1 MRIKRRQFLHAAAAG
16 GGAALFAR
24 TEKAFAEQQ
33 FLTSAPL
40 GSFKLFYE
48 VHGDGPAV
56 VFAHGSGGTHM
67 SWWQQVPVLSK
78 QYRCVTID
86 HRGFGYSKDQ
96 PNKPGRQNFVA
107 DLEGLLDRLKVDR
120 VSLVGQSMGGLT
132 VLGFAARH
140 PERVS
145 ALILSDTT
153 GGYTNPE
160 IEKLRA
166 ANKNP
171 RSAFAPG
178 YAQREPAMAFLYREI
193 SSLTMDDE
201 PQGATGA
208 AATPA
213 PGPSTDIKPL
223 LAKKV
228 PVLFIV
234 GEQDQ
239 LIPPAAIE
247 AMHKEIPGS
256 ELVKVPGAGHSV
268 YFEKPAEY
276 NRLVSDFLSKHVRT

>member
-1 MRIKRRQFLHAAAAG
+1 MRIKRRQFLHVAAAT
-16 GGAALFAR
+16 GGAALFVR
-24 TEKAFAEQQ
+24 PGPVVAEQQ

-40 GSFKLFYE
+40 GAFKLFYE
-48 VHGDGPAV
+48 VHGDGPTV

-86 HRGFGYSKDQ
+86 HRGFGYSRDQ
-96 PNKPGRQNFVA
+96 PARPGRQNFVS
-107 DLEGLLDRLKVDR
+107 DLEGLLDRLKVER

-132 VLGFAARH
+132 VLGFASKH

-145 ALILSDTT
+145 ALIMSDTT

-160 IEKLRA
+160 IEKIRA

-178 YAQREPAMAFLYREI
+178 YGEREPAMAFLYREI
-193 SSLTMDDE
+193 SSLTMDE
-201 PQGATGA
+201 APAAGTTATSA
-208 AATPA
+208 PA
-213 PGPSTDIKPL
+213 PSTDIKPL
-223 LAKKV
+223 ISKKV
-228 PVLFIV
+228 PTLFIV

-247 AMHKEIPGS
+247 AMHKEMPGS
-256 ELVKVPGAGHSV
+256 ELVKVMGAGHSV

-276 NRLVSDFLSKHVRT
+276 NRLVNDFLSRHTRT

>member
-1 MRIKRRQFLHAAAAG
+1 MEDGHMRIKRRQFLHAAAVS
-16 GGAALFAR
+16 GGAMLLTRPEAAS
-24 TEKAFAEQQ
+24 AEQQ

-96 PNKPGRQNFVA
+96 SNKPGRQNFVS

-132 VLGFAARH
+132 VLGFASRH
-140 PERVS
+140 PERVN

-153 GGYTNPE
+153 GGYTNSE
-160 IEKLRA
+160 IDKLHA

-178 YAQREPAMAFLYREI
+178 
-193 SSLTMDDE
+193 
-201 PQGATGA
+201 
-208 AATPA
+208 
-213 PGPSTDIKPL
+213 
-223 LAKKV
+223 
-228 PVLFIV
+228 
-234 GEQDQ
+234 
-239 LIPPAAIE
+239 
-247 AMHKEIPGS
+247 
-256 ELVKVPGAGHSV
+256 
-268 YFEKPAEY
+268 
-276 NRLVSDFLSKHVRT
+276 

>member
-1 MRIKRRQFLHAAAAG
+1 MEDGHMRIKRRQFLHAAAVS
-16 GGAALFAR
+16 GGAMLLTRSQTAS
-24 TEKAFAEQQ
+24 AEQQ

-96 PNKPGRQNFVA
+96 PNKPGRQNFVS

-132 VLGFAARH
+132 VLGFASKH

-160 IEKLRA
+160 IDKLRA

-193 SSLTMDDE
+193 SSLTMDE
-201 PQGATGA
+201 APQVNA
-208 AATPA
+208 AAPTPA
-213 PGPSTDIKPL
+213 AAPATDIKPL
-223 LAKKV
+223 LARKV
-228 PVLFIV
+228 PTLFIV

-247 AMHKEIPGS
+247 VMHKQMPGS

-268 YFEKPAEY
+268 YFEKADEY
-276 NRLVSDFLSKHVRT
+276 NRLVSD

>member
-1 MRIKRRQFLHAAAAG
+1 MHIKRRQFLHVAAAG
-16 GGAALFAR
+16 AGALLAPSETSNA
-24 TEKAFAEQQ
+24 AQQ
-33 FLTSAPL
+33 FLTSAPI

-48 VHGDGPAV
+48 VHGEGPAV
-56 VFAHGSGGTHM
+56 VFAHGAGGTHM

-86 HRGFGYSKDQ
+86 HRGFGYSKDL
-96 PNKPGRQNFVA
+96 PNKPGRQSFVA

-132 VLGFAARH
+132 VLGFASKH

-160 IEKLRA
+160 IDRLRA

-193 SSLTMDDE
+193 SSLTMDDA
-201 PQGATGA
+201 PQTANGA
-208 AATPA
+208 AAAPPPA
-213 PGPSTDIKPL
+213 APTDIKPL
-223 LAKKV
+223 VAKKV

-247 AMHKEIPGS
+247 AMHREVPGS
-256 ELVKVPGAGHSV
+256 ELAKVPGTGHSV

-276 NRLVSDFLSKHVRT
+276 NRLISDFLGRHTRTS

>member
-1 MRIKRRQFLHAAAAG
+1 MRIKRRDFLQVAAAS
-16 GGAALFAR
+16 GGAVLLAR
-24 TEKAFAEQQ
+24 PETATAEQQ
-33 FLTSAPL
+33 FLTAAPL
-40 GSFKLFYE
+40 GSFRLFYE
-48 VHGDGPAV
+48 VHGDGPTV

-86 HRGFGYSKDQ
+86 HRGFGYSKDSAHG
-96 PNKPGRQNFVA
+96 PGRQNFVS

-132 VLGFAARH
+132 VLGFASKH

-145 ALILSDTT
+145 ALIMSDTT
-153 GGYTNPE
+153 GGYTSPE
-160 IEKLRA
+160 IDRLRA

-178 YAQREPAMAFLYREI
+178 YGEREPAMAFLYREI
-193 SSLTMDDE
+193 SSLTLE
-201 PQGATGA
+201 EAPQA
-208 AATPA
+208 AATAAA
-213 PGPSTDIKPL
+213 PTAPTDIRPL
-223 LAKKV
+223 IARKV
-228 PVLFIV
+228 PTLFIV

-247 AMHKEIPGS
+247 AMHKEMPGS
-256 ELVKVPGAGHSV
+256 ELVRVPGAGHSV

-276 NRLVSDFLSKHVRT
+276 NRLVGDFLARHTRT

>member
-1 MRIKRRQFLHAAAAG
+1 MVMPRRRFLQRAAAT
-16 GGAALFAR
+16 GGALLAR
-24 TEKAFAEQQ
+24 PSLVGAEQQ

-56 VFAHGSGGTHM
+56 VFAHGSGGTHL

-96 PNKPGRQNFVA
+96 PNRPGRQNFVS
-107 DLEGLLDRLKVDR
+107 DLDGLLDRLKVDR

-132 VLGFAARH
+132 VLGFASKH

-145 ALILSDTT
+145 ALIMSDTT

-160 IEKLRA
+160 IDRIRA

-193 SSLTMDDE
+193 SALTTDE
-201 PQGATGA
+201 EGA
-208 AATPA
+208 AAPPA
-213 PGPSTDIKPL
+213 PSSAVTDIKPL
-223 LAKKV
+223 LVRKI

-234 GEQDQ
+234 GEQDE

-247 AMHKEIPGS
+247 AMHREMPGS
-256 ELVKVPGAGHSV
+256 ELAKVPGAGHSV

-276 NRLVSDFLSKHVRT
+276 NRLVGDFLAKHARA

>member
-1 MRIKRRQFLHAAAAG
+1 MRIKRRQFLHVAAAG
-16 GGAALFAR
+16 GGAMLLTRPEAAN
-24 TEKAFAEQQ
+24 AEQQ

-56 VFAHGSGGTHM
+56 VFAHGAGGTHM

-86 HRGFGYSKDQ
+86 HRGFGYSKDA
-96 PNKPGRQNFVA
+96 PNTPGRQNFVA

-132 VLGFAARH
+132 VLGFASKH

-145 ALILSDTT
+145 ALVLSDTT

-160 IEKLRA
+160 IDRLRA

-193 SSLTMDDE
+193 TSLTIEDA
-201 PQGATGA
+201 PQTANGAGA
-208 AATPA
+208 APPPA
-213 PGPSTDIKPL
+213 APTDIKPL
-223 LAKKV
+223 VAEKV

-256 ELVKVPGAGHSV
+256 ELAKVPGAGHSV

-276 NRLVSDFLSKHVRT
+276 NRLISDFLGRHTRT

>member
-1 MRIKRRQFLHAAAAG
+1 MRIPRRDFLQVAAAT
-16 GGAALFAR
+16 GGAALLSHPESAS
-24 TEKAFAEQQ
+24 AEQQ
-33 FLTSAPL
+33 FLTAAPL
-40 GSFKLFYE
+40 GTFKLFYE
-48 VHGDGPAV
+48 VHGDGPTV

-86 HRGFGYSKDQ
+86 HRGFGYSKDGA
-96 PNKPGRQNFVA
+96 NGPGRRNFVS
-107 DLEGLLDRLKVDR
+107 DLEGLLDRLKVER

-132 VLGFAARH
+132 VLGFASKH

-145 ALILSDTT
+145 ALVMSDTI

-160 IEKLRA
+160 IDRLRA

-178 YAQREPAMAFLYREI
+178 YGEREPAMAFLYREI
-193 SSLTMDDE
+193 SSLTMDE
-201 PQGATGA
+201 A
-208 AATPA
+208 PA
-213 PGPSTDIKPL
+213 PAGAGSPAAPPSAPTDIKPL
-223 LAKKV
+223 LVRKV
-228 PVLFIV
+228 PTLFIV

-239 LIPPAAIE
+239 LIPPAAID
-247 AMHKEIPGS
+247 AMHKEMPGS

-276 NRLVSDFLSKHVRT
+276 NRLVSDFLARHAHT

>member
-1 MRIKRRQFLHAAAAG
+1 MRIKRRQFLHVAAAG
-16 GGAALFAR
+16 GGAMLLAR
-24 TEKAFAEQQ
+24 PETANAEQQ
-33 FLTSAPL
+33 FLTSTPI

-48 VHGDGPAV
+48 VHGEGPAV
-56 VFAHGSGGTHM
+56 VFAHGAGGTHM

-86 HRGFGYSKDQ
+86 HRGFGYSKDL

-107 DLEGLLDRLKVDR
+107 DLEGLLDRLKVER

-132 VLGFAARH
+132 VLGFASKH

-153 GGYTNPE
+153 GGYTNSE
-160 IEKLRA
+160 IDRLRA

-171 RSAFAPG
+171 RSAFAPS

-193 SSLTMDDE
+193 SSLTMADA
-201 PQGATGA
+201 PQTANGA
-208 AATPA
+208 AAAPPPATP
-213 PGPSTDIKPL
+213 TDIKPL
-223 LAKKV
+223 VTKKV

-234 GEQDQ
+234 GEEDQ

-247 AMHKEIPGS
+247 AMHKEMPGS
-256 ELVKVPGAGHSV
+256 ELAKVPGAGHSV

-276 NRLVSDFLSKHVRT
+276 NRLISHFLGRHSTV

>member
-1 MRIKRRQFLHAAAAG
+1 MPIKRRHFLQVAAAT
-16 GGAALFAR
+16 GGAALLAPGD
-24 TEKAFAEQQ
+24 TATAEQQ
-33 FLTSAPL
+33 FLTSAPI

-48 VHGDGPAV
+48 VHGDGPTV

-86 HRGFGYSKDQ
+86 HRGFGYSNDGAAG
-96 PNKPGRQNFVA
+96 PGRQNFVT

-132 VLGFAARH
+132 VLGFASKH

-145 ALILSDTT
+145 ALIMSDTT

-160 IEKLRA
+160 IDKLRA

-178 YAQREPAMAFLYREI
+178 YAQREQAMAFLYREI
-193 SSLTMDDE
+193 SALTMDE
-201 PQGATGA
+201 APPAAAGA
-208 AATPA
+208 APA
-213 PGPSTDIKPL
+213 PAAPSTDIKPL

-228 PVLFIV
+228 PTLFIV

-247 AMHKEIPGS
+247 AMHKQMPGS

-268 YFEKPAEY
+268 YFEKAAEY
-276 NRLVSDFLSKHVRT
+276 NRLVGDFLARHIHA

>member
-1 MRIKRRQFLHAAAAG
+1 MRIKRRQFLKVAG
-16 GGAALFAR
+16 ASGGAALLLQPDTAR
-24 TEKAFAEQQ
+24 AEQQ

-48 VHGDGPAV
+48 VHGDGPALI
-56 VFAHGSGGTHM
+56 FAHGSGGTHM

-96 PNKPGRQNFVA
+96 PNKPGRKNFVS

-132 VLGFAARH
+132 VLGFASKH

-145 ALILSDTT
+145 ALVMSDTT

-160 IEKLRA
+160 IETLRA

-193 SSLTMDDE
+193 SSLTMDDA
-201 PQGATGA
+201 PQATTAA
-208 AATPA
+208 AATPT
-213 PGPSTDIKPL
+213 PGPSTDITPL

-247 AMHKEIPGS
+247 AMHKAMPGS
-256 ELVKVPGAGHSV
+256 ELAKVPGAGHSV

-276 NRLVSDFLSKHVRT
+276 NRLIGDFLSRHVRT